1 MKQTRSNKMSAVTLA
16 MLIMVTTF
24 GISNV
29 IDNLVHMGLS
39 AIPSWFVVGALY
51 FLPLALILAEF
62 ASDTKK
68 GGGIYSFMER
78 GIGPTW
84 AFVGTW
90 SYFVANLMYLQ
101 SSFSRLPVRI
111 SLAFTGEDAFHSA
124 AVMLPL
130 FGVLICMLL
139 TYFACR
145 GVRIFSRF
153 ADWAG
158 KGILALVAALISIP
172 FVLLVSGKLI
182 PATEFTHDALLPDLD
197 LIYFST
203 FSWLLFAVA
212 GAEVA
217 APYVNE
223 TEDPVRNFPRAI
235 LLSTL
240 LIAAMYVLAT
250 VAVALI
256 YPLDTL
262 TKATGLYDIWI
273 NLAELIGL
281 PGVLI
286 AKLCMGLIVLA
297 SVAAFVVWAESPIR
311 AMFSEVPPGTFPAIL
326 TRRDANGTH
335 QQALWI
341 QALVVSVLILV
352 PLASILTGMSG
363 SERFMG
369 LLNDLAALSLVV
381 PYVFIALA
389 YIQARRG
396 GMDAPFKMTRST
408 PLAIAIG
415 VTVLVVSGFGY
426 LGAGLFALQTDPVDW
441 IYVGIVYG
449 GPWLLI
455 ALGMVLRWVSLKAYN
470 RDSIVDSAKHVRPTD
485 LANSVEES

>member
-1 MKQTRSNKMSAVTLA
+1 MSRTKPAKMSVVTLA

-24 GISNV
+24 GLSNV
-29 IDNLVHMGLS
+29 IDNLVVMGLA
-39 AIPSWFVVGALY
+39 AIPSWFIVGTLY

-62 ASDTKK
+62 ASDTNRS
-68 GGGIYSFMER
+68 GGIYSFMER

-130 FGVLICMLL
+130 LGVLICIVL
-139 TYFACR
+139 TYVACR

-158 KGILALVAALISIP
+158 KGILVLVAGLIVVP
-172 FVLLVSGKLI
+172 LVMLVSGNLA
-182 PATEFTHDALLPDLD
+182 PANDFNHDALLPDLD
-197 LIYFST
+197 LVYFST

-223 TEDPVRNFPRAI
+223 TENPVRNFPRAI

-240 LIAAMYVLAT
+240 LIAAMYVLAS

-262 TKATGLYDIWI
+262 TKATGLFDIWI

-281 PGVLI
+281 PGVLV
-286 AKLCMGLIVLA
+286 AKFCMGLIVLV

-311 AMFSEVPPGTFPAIL
+311 AMFSEVPPGTFPPTL
-326 TRRDANGTH
+326 TRHDAAGTH
-335 QQALWI
+335 QQALWV
-341 QALVVSVLILV
+341 QALVVSVLILI
-352 PLASILTGMSG
+352 PLASILTGMNG

-381 PYVFIALA
+381 PYMFIALA

-415 VTVLVVSGFGY
+415 VTVLVVSAVGY
-426 LGAGLFALQTDPVDW
+426 LGAGLFALLTDPIDW

-455 ALGMVLRWVSLKAYN
+455 ALGMALRWVSLRTYN
-470 RDSIVDSAKHVRPTD
+470 RVNRATPAAHARPAELARSA
-485 LANSVEES
+485 EET